1 MTIPRRGK
9 EITPRRFRR
18 NCGAFCIPENG
29 AEQDQY
35 PSSRGRKAV
44 SSGHTLMETRTI
56 TLQST

>member
-9 EITPRRFRR
+9 EITPRRFR
-18 NCGAFCIPENG
+18 NGGAFCIPENG

-44 SSGHTLMETRTI
+44 SSGHTLMEIRTI